1 MKAFEFY
8 FLNNISD
15 KNTLTNVY
23 QYVASGDIESI
34 DNIFKKIPQDNPAR
48 MSYNIF
54 ASRF

>member
-54 ASRF
+54 ASR